1 MPLFPFQWLFH
12 FTFFLTSGILR
23 PLGSQVRVWTYEPTR
38 CVPVHQDRSRN
49 CLTSSSSGHSHP
61 LPHPCS
67 CQVTAPWA
75 TLFALLSL
83 ATYLPGVWL
92 RVEPSRVPQALLLVS
107 LVSLL
112 ALVVPLATDL
122 STRRSFIKAEQQAS
136 RQR

>member
-1 MPLFPFQWLFH
+1 MF
-12 FTFFLTSGILR
+12 S
-23 PLGSQVRVWTYEPTR
+23 
-38 CVPVHQDRSRN
+38 
-49 CLTSSSSGHSHP
+49 
-61 LPHPCS
+61 
-67 CQVTAPWA
+67 
-75 TLFALLSL
+75 LLSL

-122 STRRSFIKAEQQAS
+122 STRRSFIKAEQQAR